1 MNFGK
6 AFSYVFDDQRW
17 LEKIIIPILYSLIPV
32 VGWMVMMGYV
42 MRTIRNVA
50 EGVEFPLPV
59 CDFGDDLAL
68 GFKMFVVNLAYAV
81 IPLLLMLLL
90 MPLTY
95 AVESSN
101 SMPVLAILGL
111 IILSLFLFVYG
122 IVYSLIFPIIQA
134 NVAIKNSISAGFEFK
149 QIFGML
155 TKNIGAWL
163 LVYAGL
169 LIGGLIAPL
178 GSIAFF
184 IGVFLTSMYSQ
195 LMTAHLAG
203 QAYALTK

>member
-95 AVESSN
+95 AVESS
-101 SMPVLAILGL
+101 SGMPVLAILGL

-184 IGVFLTSMYSQ
+184 IGVFLTSMYSL

>member
-1 MNFGK
+1 M
-6 AFSYVFDDQRW
+6 
-17 LEKIIIPILYSLIPV
+17 
-32 VGWMVMMGYV
+32 
-42 MRTIRNVA
+42 
-50 EGVEFPLPV
+50 
-59 CDFGDDLAL
+59 LA
-68 GFKMFVVNLAYAV
+68 V
-81 IPLLLMLLL
+81 LL
-90 MPLTY
+90 T
-95 AVESSN
+95 S
-101 SMPVLAILGL
+101 VLAILGL

-169 LIGGLIAPL
+169 LIGGLIAQL